1 MAHRSPF
8 FPFFIL
14 CLLLWSHG
22 SLGVGVKYDYGR
34 NFNLGI
40 HKRDS
45 SQSSVV
51 VGAPLLDGAP
61 QPRLEIRELEKDK
74 EAWTLYLLAQSW
86 MQYTPQDS
94 PFSWYQMAGIHGAP
108 GLTWGNV
115 NATPGNEDSGYCHHV
130 SILFPTWHRPY
141 LALYE
146 QTMYQIVQMISAL
159 YPPEDRDRYQRAA
172 KRFRLPYWDWALT
185 PPEGESI
192 LPLSVGG
199 SPNVNVSGPN
209 GIQNISNPLFSYTFR
224 PFNGSIFPDAP
235 YNTWNETKRAPFPST
250 APDAISN
257 NSAVAIALDAHLPSY
272 QQRLYNLFANYGNYT
287 RFSNEAWIGSTNNGS
302 FDSIES
308 LHDSIH
314 TIGGGQWGHLAIIA
328 YSAFD
333 PLFFL
338 HHTNVDRIFAM
349 WQILYND
356 TYVVPTAANYST
368 HTQDVGVVE
377 DIDTPL
383 TPFFANTTSF
393 WTSDMIRDHTAFGYT
408 YADVA
413 NKSRGDVVG
422 IINRMYTDYSPAT
435 ISLRETWQELE
446 EAHRFSVDQV
456 LRPKG
461 QKRFLSARAL
471 AWQYDGQSHIP
482 SKAVFT
488 GNSYREWI
496 ANIAVKKHALKTSFL
511 IYLFLGSVPGDSST
525 WPTSDNLVGSLGV
538 FAGNKVMK
546 NEGLITGTIPLTSA
560 LMRMVATGHI
570 SGLDTE
576 DVEPFLKS
584 TLKMRIALINGTVVE
599 ARDVDGLCVSIVSSL
614 VAAPM
619 KEEELTAWG
628 DVEAHFDLF
637 A

>member
-14 CLLLWSHG
+14 SVLFWSHVC
-22 SLGVGVKYDYGR
+22 LGGGVKYDYGR
-34 NFNLGI
+34 NFDLRN

-51 VGAPLLDGAP
+51 VGAPLLDGEP

-185 PPEGESI
+185 PPEGESV

-235 YNTWNETKRAPFPST
+235 YNTWNETKRAPFPTT
-250 APDAISN
+250 APDAISD
-257 NSAVAIALDAHLPSY
+257 NSAVAKALDAHLPSY
-272 QQRLYNLFANYGNYT
+272 QQRLYNLFANYDNYT
-287 RFSNEAWIGSTNNGS
+287 TFSNEAWIGSSSNGS

-338 HHTNVDRIFAM
+338 HHANVDRIFAM

-368 HTQDVGVVE
+368 HTQDVGVIE

-383 TPFFANTTSF
+383 TPFFSNLTSF
-393 WTSDMIRDHTAFGYT
+393 WTSDMIRDHTTLGYT
-408 YADVA
+408 YADVT
-413 NKSRGDVVG
+413 NKSRGDVVAV
-422 IINRMYTDYSPAT
+422 INRMYTDHSPAST
-435 ISLRETWQELE
+435 SLRETWQELE
-446 EAHRFSVDQV
+446 EAHRFSHDQV
-456 LRPKG
+456 SRSAG
-461 QKRFLSARAL
+461 QPRSLSERAL
-471 AWQYDGQSHIP
+471 AWQHNWQNHIP
-482 SKAVFT
+482 AKAVFQ

-496 ANIAVKKHALKTSFL
+496 ANIAVKKHALSASFSV
-511 IYLFLGSVPGDSST
+511 YLFMGVVPGDSST
-525 WPTSDNLVGSLGV
+525 WQASDNLIGSLGV
-538 FAGNKVMK
+538 FANNKYMK
-546 NEGLITGTIPLTSA
+546 NEGSITGTIPLTSA
-560 LMRMVATGHI
+560 LMGMVASGHVP
-570 SGLDTE
+570 SLDSE
-576 DVEPFLKS
+576 DVEPFLERA
-584 TLKMRIALINGTVVE
+584 LKMRIALINGTVVE
-599 ARDVDGLCVSIVSSL
+599 AKDVDGLCVSIVSSL
-614 VAAPM
+614 VEAPT
-619 KEEELTAWG
+619 KEDELSRWG
-628 DVEAHFDLF
+628 EVEAHFDLF
-637 A
+637 P